1 VTGPGRTWWW
11 TPAIMIA
18 VWLLW
23 MTLRP
28 NETVA
33 ADLAP
38 LTEAGAARTI
48 PAYVLIDL
56 VGNVIVF
63 VPLGAAVVLA
73 LGGMPAARRL
83 ALATLIGSGLSL
95 GIEITQAA
103 LPARAA
109 QSIDWMLNTA
119 GTAIGALAGRAIQNN
134 LWRKNRHDRPD
145 NP

>member
-1 VTGPGRTWWW
+1 
-11 TPAIMIA
+11 MIA

-28 NETVA
+28 NEAVA
-33 ADLAP
+33 VDLAP
-38 LTEAGAARTI
+38 LTESGAVRTI

-56 VGNVIVF
+56 VGNVVVF
-63 VPLGAAVVLA
+63 VPLGAAVALA

-83 ALATLIGSGLSL
+83 ALATLAGSGLSL

-103 LPARAA
+103 LPARAV
-109 QSIDWMLNTA
+109 QSIDWTLNTA
-119 GTAIGALAGRAIQNN
+119 GTAIGALAGWAIQNN
-134 LWRKNRHDRPD
+134 MWRKNRHDRPD

>member
-1 VTGPGRTWWW
+1 MV
-11 TPAIMIA
+11 AI
-18 VWLLW
+18 WLLW

-38 LTEAGAARTI
+38 LTESGAAQAI

-95 GIEITQAA
+95 GIEVTQAA

-109 QSIDWMLNTA
+109 QPVDWMLNTV
-119 GTAIGALAGRAIQNN
+119 GTAIGALAGRTMQNN
-134 LWRKNRHDRPD
+134 MWRKNRHDRPD
-145 NP
+145 DL

>member
-1 VTGPGRTWWW
+1 MWWW
-11 TPAIMIA
+11 APAVIIA

-33 ADLAP
+33 ADLTP
-38 LTEAGAARTI
+38 LTESCAARI
-48 PAYVLIDL
+48 MSAYVLIDL

-73 LGGMPAARRL
+73 LGSMPAARRL
-83 ALATLIGSGLSL
+83 TMATLIGSGLSL

-119 GTAIGALAGRAIQNN
+119 GTAIGALAGWQIHNN
-134 LWRKNRHDRPD
+134 LWRKNKYDRPD

>member
-1 VTGPGRTWWW
+1 VTGSGRTWWW
-11 TPAIMIA
+11 TLAITIA

-28 NETVA
+28 NEVVA
-33 ADLAP
+33 VDLAP
-38 LTEAGAARTI
+38 LTESGAARTI

-56 VGNVIVF
+56 VGNVVVF
-63 VPLGAAVVLA
+63 APLGATVMLA
-73 LGGMPAARRL
+73 LGSMSAARRL

-119 GTAIGALAGRAIQNN
+119 GTAIGALAGRTIQNN
-134 LWRKNRHDRPD
+134 MWRKNRYDRPD
-145 NP
+145 DP

>member
-1 VTGPGRTWWW
+1 
-11 TPAIMIA
+11 MIA
-18 VWLLW
+18 IWLLW

-38 LTEAGAARTI
+38 LTESGAARTMS
-48 PAYVLIDL
+48 AYVLIDL

-63 VPLGAAVVLA
+63 VPLGAALA
-73 LGGMPAARRL
+73 LGLGGMPAARRL
-83 ALATLIGSGLSL
+83 ALATLIGSSLSL

-109 QSIDWMLNTA
+109 QSIDWILNTA
-119 GTAIGALAGRAIQNN
+119 GTALGALAGWQIHNN

>member
-1 VTGPGRTWWW
+1 MTGPGRTWWW

-28 NETVA
+28 NDTVA

-63 VPLGAAVVLA
+63 VPLGATVVLA